1 MRPLH
6 PPAPDAPRRVP
17 FPAGLYLILDPAV
30 AGSLSLPDLVKT
42 ALTTGVRFF
51 QLRMKTP
58 HAGEF
63 YDLAAQVCALVRA
76 GGGMFIMNDRVDVAQ
91 AVGADGVHLGQ
102 EDLPLA
108 DARAILG
115 PDKLIGISTHTMKQA
130 LEADAGGADY
140 VGFGPI
146 FPTSTK
152 EHPDP
157 VVGIA
162 GLREVRAKV
171 RVPIVAIGGITTK
184 NVREVVAAGADCCAV
199 ISAVLAASDPKRALF
214 ELLKEIGRKT

>member
-30 AGSLSLPDLVKT
+30 AGSLSLTDLVKA
-42 ALTTGVRFF
+42 ALTIGVRLF

-63 YDLAAQVCALVRA
+63 YDLAAQLCAVVQA
-76 GGGMFIMNDRVDVAQ
+76 GGGTFIVNDRVDVAQ
-91 AVGADGVHLGQ
+91 VVGAEGVHLGQ

-115 PDKLIGISTHTMKQA
+115 PDKLLGISTHTMNQA
-130 LEADAGGADY
+130 LEAEAGGADY
-140 VGFGPI
+140 IGFGPI

-171 RVPIVAIGGITTK
+171 RLPIVAIGGITAK
-184 NVREVVAAGADCCAV
+184 NAREVVAAGADCVAV
-199 ISAVLAASDPKRALF
+199 ISAVLAAPDPPAAIK
-214 ELLKEIGRKT
+214 ELMKAIQ

>member
-1 MRPLH
+1 MHPLH

-42 ALTTGVRFF
+42 ALTTGLWRFEW
-51 QLRMKTP
+51 RMKTA

-63 YDLAAQVCALVRA
+63 YDLAAQSCALVRA
-76 GGGMFIMNDRVDVAQ
+76 GGGTFIVNDRVDVAQ

-108 DARAILG
+108 DARKLMG
-115 PDKLIGISTHTMKQA
+115 PDKLIGISTHNLKQA
-130 LEADAGGADY
+130 VEAEAGGADY
-140 VGFGPI
+140 IGFGPI
-146 FPTSTK
+146 FPTTTH

-157 VVGIA
+157 VVGLA

-171 RVPIVAIGGITTK
+171 HLPIVAIGGITTK
-184 NVREVVAAGADCCAV
+184 NVREVVAAGADCVAV
-199 ISAVLAASDPKRALF
+199 ISAVLAAPDPGNAMS
-214 ELLKEIGRKT
+214 ELVKEIEGKV

>member
-1 MRPLH
+1 MSRS
-6 PPAPDAPRRVP
+6 PAPPR
-17 FPAGLYLILDPAV
+17 GLYLILDPAV
-30 AGSLSLPDLVKT
+30 AGSLSLTDLVKT
-42 ALTTGVRFF
+42 ALTTGVRLF
-51 QLRMKTP
+51 QLRLKTP

-63 YDLAAQVCALVRA
+63 YDLAAQFCALVRA
-76 GGGMFIMNDRVDVAQ
+76 GGGTFIVNDRVDVAQ

-130 LEADAGGADY
+130 LDADAGGADY
-140 VGFGPI
+140 IGFGPI

-152 EHPDP
+152 EHSDP

-162 GLREVRAKV
+162 GLRELRAKV

-199 ISAVLAASDPKRALF
+199 VSAVLVAPDPKRALV
-214 ELLKEIGRKT
+214 ELLKEIGCKT